1 MKKRYTL
8 ILSVFTVIVCA
19 VLVAFIWE
27 IHWGRHGTSPQA
39 LENTLKSDLAVLRMA
54 IENYTIDKQQAPTEL
69 QDLVKAGYIRELPI
83 DPMTHKNDWV
93 IVTGSTTASK
103 TKFLEIIDVHSAS
116 TKKSTNTSTY
126 NTW

>member
-1 MKKRYTL
+1 MKRRYIL
-8 ILSVFTVIVCA
+8 ILIVFTVIVGA
-19 VLVAFIWE
+19 VLVAFEWR
-27 IHWGRHGTSPQA
+27 IHWGGDRASPRA
-39 LENTLKSDLAVLRMA
+39 LEATLKNDLYVLRMA

-83 DPMTHKNDWV
+83 DPITHKNDWV

-103 TKFLEIIDVHSAS
+103 TKSLEIIDIHSAS
-116 TKKSTNTSTY
+116 TKKSINTSTY